1 MDKCKSC
8 KFFLSVDDNQ
18 GACRRFPATPIA
30 AHDGGVYSH
39 FPIMLNDGWCGE
51 FKQEEGGE

>member
-18 GACRRFPATPIA
+18 GACRRFRDSLHMMAVCIHT
-30 AHDGGVYSH
+30 S
-39 FPIMLNDGWCGE
+39 LLC
-51 FKQEEGGE
+51 